1 MIDLSKIEKLP
12 AHVGIIMDGN
22 GRWAKKRFLP
32 RSMGH
37 KAGASAVRKAVE
49 FAARVGLKCLTLYAF
64 STENW
69 RRPADEVNALMELLV
84 KFLKKELPN
93 LQKQNICLRIIG
105 QLDRFPAE
113 LQQQL
118 SSATLATKENTG
130 MVLCVALGYSGQE
143 EILAAV
149 NRLIKKG
156 VTKITG
162 QDLEANLFTAGLP
175 ELDLL
180 IRTSGEQRIS
190 NFLLWQSAYSE
201 FWFTEV
207 LWPDFDEK
215 VFAEALLEFGKRERR
230 YGDV

>member
-1 MIDLSKIEKLP
+1 MTNLKNFEKLP

-37 KAGASAVRKAVE
+37 KAGAKAVRKAVE
-49 FAARVGLKCLTLYAF
+49 FAARVGLECLTLYAF
-64 STENW
+64 SSENW
-69 RRPADEVNALMELLV
+69 KRPQEEIDSLMDLLL

-93 LQKQNICLRIIG
+93 LQKQNIALRIIG
-105 QLDRFPAE
+105 DLGRFPQHLQAE
-113 LQQQL
+113 LGKAMR
-118 SSATLATKENTG
+118 ATENNDG
-130 MVLCVALGYSGQE
+130 MVLCIALGYGGQD
-143 EILAAV
+143 EILFAV
-149 NRLIKKG
+149 NKLVEQGIKKID
-156 VTKITG
+156 K

-201 FWFTEV
+201 FWFTQV

-215 VFAEALLEFGKRERR
+215 EFEKALVEFASRHRR